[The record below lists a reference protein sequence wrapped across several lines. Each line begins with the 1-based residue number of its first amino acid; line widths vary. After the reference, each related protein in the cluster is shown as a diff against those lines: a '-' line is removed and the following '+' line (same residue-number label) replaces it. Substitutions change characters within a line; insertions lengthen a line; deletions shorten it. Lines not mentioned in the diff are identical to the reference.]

1 MATRSCSVTPR
12 PSAGPIS
19 IDPLPVRSDSTWPT
33 SRQLS
38 YRPGRTRVLDRIEAL
53 QQHKVLGPAL
63 AKIPK
68 RLRRIAYAALVSPA
82 QDSRQGSPW
91 AHPDWSASDPAA
103 PEVTLE
109 MDLLGRCGYKLP
121 DAKARA
127 LLGYEPIVGFDEG
140 MRRTLGWLRFAGFPV
155 SAAGPTNP

>member
-1 MATRSCSVTPR
+1 MLGDAET
-12 PSAGPIS
+12 
-19 IDPLPVRSDSTWPT
+19 VRWAD
-33 SRQLS
+33 L
-38 YRPGRTRVLDRIEAL
+38 YRPIAGALGVDLADLPAAVFRPGGIRIRDRIEAL
-53 QQHKVLGPAL
+53 QQHKVLGPAI

-91 AHPDWSASDPAA
+91 AHADWSAGEPSA
-103 PEVTLE
+103 PEATLE

-121 DAKARA
+121 HVKAQA